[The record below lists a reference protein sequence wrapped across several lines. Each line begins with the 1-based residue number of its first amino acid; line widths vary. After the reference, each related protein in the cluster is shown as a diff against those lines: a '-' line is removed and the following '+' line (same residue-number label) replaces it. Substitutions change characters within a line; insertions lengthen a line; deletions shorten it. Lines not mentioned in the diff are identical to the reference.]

1 MALVGELG
9 EDGEECP
16 MRTRGSSVQGTGE
29 VEARAT
35 FVWRRSGLLLGP
47 LKDHSLDT
55 GLRKLDWLPYSQQ
68 LQKIRLS
75 QGSQRRP
82 PAAKQDTEP
91 LAIWTRPGTGQ
102 M

>member
-1 MALVGELG
+1 MALLGELG
-9 EDGEECP
+9 EDEEECP
-16 MRTRGSSVQGTGE
+16 KRRRGSSVQGTEE

-47 LKDHSLDT
+47 LKGHSLDT
-55 GLRKLDWLPYSQQ
+55 GLRKLDWLPCSQR

-82 PAAKQDTEP
+82 PAARQDSEP
-91 LAIWTRPGTGQ
+91 LDIWIRPGTGQ